1 MMDGIKEIADGFGAE
16 LKRRLPKQRKTQR
29 TKLALLVATML
40 DVRSANLMELAAGL
54 PREADRTGPSGNAQR
69 YMRYQWITRLLGNPL
84 VGSDEIMEPFS
95 REVLE
100 RAAAGGQPIVLIL
113 DQSKMSDRHQ
123 VLMLALRWGERAL
136 PLAWRVAETDGAI
149 GFDTQ
154 KALLD
159 AVVAWLPE
167 RTTVRLMGDRF
178 YGTADLIGWCQKRTW
193 DYRLRLKGN
202 LVVFDGPGKTT
213 TGQCAKDR
221 VYYLEN
227 VELTGRRARTH
238 IGIIHDPGHAEPWII
253 AMSEKP
259 GYLRTL
265 EYSARWVIEPMFSDF
280 KSRGFGIE
288 DTQLRYAD
296 RLDRLILVMALALYV
311 AVSTGQWDAVHW
323 PTPSEKKSPE
333 DQPKKVA
340 RSRTSW
346 FTRGLRRIAK
356 LMQSCLPLPQLWSV
370 ILN

>member
-1 MMDGIKEIADGFGAE
+1 MWFKGSAFGGPWKHMMNGIKEIAESLSSE
-16 LKRRLPKQRKTQR
+16 LKHRLPKQRKTQR

-40 DVRSANLMELAAGL
+40 DVRSANLMDLAAGL
-54 PREADRTGPSGNAQR
+54 PRDADRTD
-69 YMRYQWITRLLGNPL
+69 MRYQWIVRLLGNPL
-84 VGSDEIMEPFS
+84 VISDEVMEPFA

-100 RAAAGGQPIVLIL
+100 RAAAGGEPLSLIL

-136 PLAWRVAETDGAI
+136 PLAWRVEATEGAI

-154 KALLD
+154 QALLE
-159 AVVAWLPE
+159 AVVPWLPE
-167 RTTVRLMGDRF
+167 QAGVRLLGDRF
-178 YGTADLIGWCQKRTW
+178 YGTADLIGWCQERGW

-202 LVVFDGPGKTT
+202 LAVFDAAGRTT

-221 VYYLEN
+221 VYYLED

-265 EYSARWVIEPMFSDF
+265 EYSARWGIEPMFSDF

-311 AVSTGQWDAVHW
+311 AVSTGQWDAVHH
-323 PTPSEKKSPE
+323 PTPSSWVSGCWIWC
-333 DQPKKVA
+333 QA
-340 RSRTSW
+340 TSAPTKAPRRA
-346 FTRGLRRIAK
+346 FPLLRV
-356 LMQSCLPLPQLWSV
+356 LWT
-370 ILN
+370 N